1 MFRPFFAFIGYR
13 YTRVKGK
20 NHFISFISLTSML
33 GLALGVTVL
42 ITVLSVMNG
51 FGKEIRTHMLK
62 GTPHITL
69 HSSQGAITHSDWN
82 ALSQKLK
89 EYPKVLGA
97 APFILDQGMLSSTYN
112 DRLQGVMVKGID
124 PEHINAVYP
133 LKDHIVE
140 GNLQA
145 LKPGQYGIIMGVT
158 LANTLGLRVG
168 DKISLITTDT
178 TVTPAGLSPRIKRFT
193 LVGISQISKAQDN
206 SMVFI
211 NLQDADKLF
220 RMQGT
225 VTAVQLKVENEMN
238 VVNIS
243 KDLYEGLQNMPHQPN
258 YWISDWT
265 QEYGDFFQV
274 LRMEKTVMTFI
285 LLLMIAVAGFN
296 LVSSLVMMVTDKRKD
311 IAILRTLGASPQA
324 IMGIFMVQG
333 SVIGILGTLMGV
345 IFGLILSFNITAWV
359 DVIQKFFG
367 IQLINQDFYYVSS
380 LPSEVHAI
388 DVISIAGF
396 TLIMCLLA
404 TLYPAWRAA
413 RIQPAEALRYE

>member
-1 MFRPFFAFIGYR
+1 MFRPFFAFIGHR

-51 FGKEIRTHMLK
+51 FGKEIRSHMLK
-62 GTPHITL
+62 GTPHIVLRSAEGT
-69 HSSQGAITHSDWN
+69 ITHNNWN

-97 APFILDQGMLSSTYN
+97 APFIIDQGMLSSAYN
-112 DRLQGVMVKGID
+112 SRLQGVMVKGID

-133 LKDHIVE
+133 LNDHITE
-140 GNLQA
+140 GKLQA
-145 LKPGQYGIIMGVT
+145 LKAGEFGIIIGST
-158 LANTLGLRVG
+158 LANSLGITIG

-193 LVGISQISKAQDN
+193 LVGISKINQAQD
-206 SMVFI
+206 SSVVFI

-220 RMQGT
+220 RMQGN
-225 VTAVQLKVENEMN
+225 VSAIQLKVYNEMD
-238 VVNIS
+238 VANIS
-243 KDLYEGLQNMPHQPN
+243 KDLYQNLQHIPNQPR
-258 YWISDWT
+258 YWVTDWT
-265 QEYGDFFQV
+265 QDFGDFFQV

-311 IAILRTLGASPQA
+311 IAILRTLGASPRA

-333 SVIGILGTLMGV
+333 SVIGVLGTAMGV
-345 IFGLILSFNITAWV
+345 VFGLALSFNITAWV
-359 DVIQKFFG
+359 DAIQKFFD
-367 IQLINQDFYYVSS
+367 IQLIDQNFYYVSS
-380 LPSEVHAI
+380 LPSEVHTV
-388 DVISIAGF
+388 DVISIAAF